1 MPVLME
7 VSVETVSP
15 TYRKASNPVRLK
27 SLRQGSQACR
37 GGQRTAVCLR

>member
-7 VSVETVSP
+7 VAVETVSP
-15 TYRKASNPVRLK
+15 TYRKASDPVRLK

-37 GGQRTAVCLR
+37 GASELPFT